1 MSRIIEDNIMYL
13 NEWSVHNNLIDSA
26 LKIEGNYLIYEND
39 KIDISSFYF
48 PELINNKNFR
58 DDIKNKLTSKDIFN
72 IVKVYVTT
80 DKLNNEKDLNKIN
93 INEFGRVIKDVY

>member
-13 NEWSVHNNLIDSA
+13 NEWSLHNNLIDSA

-39 KIDISSFYF
+39 KIDISNFYF
-48 PELINNKNFR
+48 PELLFNKNFR

-80 DKLNNEKDLNKIN
+80 DKLNNEKDLNKN
-93 INEFGRVIKDVY
+93 KINEFGRVITNVY